1 MSQKLV
7 VVVAEGTGKKG
18 GAVVKSLLEQG
29 HTWGISRTMFGIR
42 RVRGGCSPSVG
53 CNYYSVSASD
63 ADWTSSEHL
72 ARILHVM
79 VPHLHAAFF
88 RGFTESHFDRGR
100 PA

>member
-7 VVVAEGTGKKG
+7 VVVAGGTGKQG

-72 ARILHVM
+72 H
-79 VPHLHAAFF
+79 
-88 RGFTESHFDRGR
+88 GFCTSWYRMFMQRSSAVLPNRTSIEAG
-100 PA
+100 